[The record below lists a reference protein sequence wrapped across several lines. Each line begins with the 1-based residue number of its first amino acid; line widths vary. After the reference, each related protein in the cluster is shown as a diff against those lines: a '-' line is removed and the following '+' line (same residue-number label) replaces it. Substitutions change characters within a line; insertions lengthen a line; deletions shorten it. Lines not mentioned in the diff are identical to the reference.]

1 MIKGSSKNSEITNLL
16 RFIPYMF
23 KNAQKLSEGP
33 TSSKVG
39 HLLKN
44 MNINF
49 SINIRKFRIYF
60 IEISNHT
67 IKKIIFLII
76 FLHQPKS
83 INNIK
88 YYNIVNTPYINIII
102 SYIVLV
108 YRNVYILLN

>member
-1 MIKGSSKNSEITNLL
+1 MIKGPSKNSEITNLM

-49 SINIRKFRIYF
+49 SINIRKFRI
-60 IEISNHT
+60 
-67 IKKIIFLII
+67 
-76 FLHQPKS
+76 
-83 INNIK
+83 
-88 YYNIVNTPYINIII
+88 
-102 SYIVLV
+102 
-108 YRNVYILLN
+108 